1 MNKLQASLAIGVY
14 IFALNS
20 QAALFDD
27 KEARKKILEVEAN
40 LLEVEAN
47 SQANKKL
54 QSAEIEALSTRT
66 SDQFLNMQNE
76 IELLK
81 QEISELRGELEVVN
95 HALAIADKRQRDLYA
110 DTDRRIRKF
119 ESSLVGDGAGLLAP
133 SSVGGGADTGEV
145 DSYKA
150 HKAAYG
156 FSQKSE
162 HKAAFDA
169 YNAFIAT
176 YPDSKYMPDAI
187 YGLGYSQF
195 ALKNYKS
202 SIASQKKLLA
212 IYPNS
217 AKASNAMYSIANSHI
232 QLGQVRSAKEM
243 LRRLIAKYPSAAVA
257 PNAEKRLKVLE
268 SIK

>member
-1 MNKLQASLAIGVY
+1 MNKLQASLAIGAY

-27 KEARKKILEVEAN
+27 KEARKKILDVETNSLAN
-40 LLEVEAN
+40 HE
-47 SQANKKL
+47 L
-54 QSAEIEALSTRT
+54 QSAEIEGLSKRMV
-66 SDQFLNMQNE
+66 DQLLNMQNE

-95 HALAIADKRQRDLYA
+95 HALATADKRQRDLYA
-110 DTDRRIRKF
+110 DTDRRIRKI
-119 ESSLVGDGAGLLAP
+119 ESSLSGDSVGVLAP
-133 SSVGGGADTGEV
+133 PSEGGGADTDVV
-145 DSYKA
+145 DAYKA
-150 HKAAYG
+150 YKTAYG
-156 FSQKSE
+156 FSQKSD

-169 YNAFIAT
+169 YNTFIAT
-176 YPDSKYMPDAI
+176 YPNSKYMPDAI

-212 IYPNS
+212 IYPSS
-217 AKASNAMYSIANSHI
+217 AKASNAMYSIANSQI
-232 QLGQVRSAKEM
+232 QLGQVSSAKKM
-243 LRRLIAKYPSAAVA
+243 LRSLIAKYPSAAVI